1 MDGIPGV
8 GSPAL
13 AGNEVVNFL
22 AFTRG
27 VVGVEMDMVQ
37 LHARSKDV
45 QPLQEVE
52 AATGGD
58 RGHHDTAGSQLLGS
72 VLAAISQRAESAQ
85 GIHRRVRVGSL
96 TLVAEVGL
104 LAFPAMTLHVL
115 DEEVVAE
122 EAAVVASGFGTRVA
136 S

>member
-1 MDGIPGV
+1 MDV
-8 GSPAL
+8 
-13 AGNEVVNFL
+13 
-22 AFTRG
+22 
-27 VVGVEMDMVQ
+27 VQ

-45 QPLQEVE
+45 QLLQEIE

-58 RGHHDTAGSQLLGS
+58 RGRHNTAGSQLLGS
-72 VLAAISQRAESAQ
+72 VFAAISQRAESAQ
-85 GIHRRVRVGSL
+85 GIHGRVCVGPL

-104 LAFPAMTLHVL
+104 LAFSAMTLHVL

-122 EAAVVASGFGTRVA
+122 EAAVVASWFGACVA